1 MDKHAII
8 RLKLN
13 GDSDRSI
20 ERALGI
26 DRKTVAIY
34 WEAYKKNL
42 SDLKNPNADI
52 KQIQEN
58 MVSAPTYNSSN
69 RSFRKYTQAIDKR
82 LDEILESERQKDN
95 ILGPNKQKLS
105 HVQIHKILVNENFDI
120 GRTTISIKIS
130 EKLNLHKECFVK
142 QSYEFADRLEYDF
155 GEVKLLIN
163 ESLGTYHLAVLSSPA
178 GKFRWAYL
186 YKNQKKEA
194 FMDSHVKFFEMV
206 GGVYNEVV
214 YDNMRNVVKKFIGKN
229 QKELNDDLIKMSIYY
244 GFNINV
250 TNCYKGNEKGYVEG
264 SVKIIRNY
272 IFSSNYRFNTFEDA
286 QEYLNSQLLKLNE
299 TSKINEEKLH
309 LLAYKPKLDLA
320 NVTLNKV
327 NKYSFVTLEN
337 NFYSVP
343 EYLVGKQVTVKSYY
357 DSLII
362 FSNNSKVCC
371 HKKID
376 GFNEFS
382 INITHYLNTLIRKPG
397 AIKNS
402 LALKSIPLLKTIY
415 DNHFNTN
422 RKKFVE
428 ILVENKD
435 KDLNALLM
443 VFNQYTNI
451 SENSLPTDTIYTSID
466 LCSSTRKQMLQ
477 YDVLCLRGEG
487 SHAN

>member
-8 RLKLN
+8 KLKLKGN
-13 GDSDRSI
+13 SDRSV
-20 ERALGI
+20 ERTLGI
-26 DRKTVAIY
+26 NRKTVAIY
-34 WEAYKKNL
+34 WDEYKKHL
-42 SDLKNPNADI
+42 SALKNPNADV
-52 KQIQEN
+52 KQIQEI

-69 RSFRKYTQAIDKR
+69 RSTRKYTQAIDMR
-82 LDEILESERQKDN
+82 LDEILEDERKKDN
-95 ILGPNKQKLS
+95 VLGPNKQKLS
-105 HVQIHKILVNENFDI
+105 HVQIHKMLVGENFDI
-120 GRTTISIKIS
+120 GRTTISLRIR
-130 EKLNLHKECFVK
+130 EKRNLYKECFIK

-163 ESLGTYHLAVLSSPA
+163 ESLDTYHLAVLSSPA
-178 GKFRWAYL
+178 GEFRWAYL

-206 GGVYNEVV
+206 SGVYKEVV

-229 QKELNDDLIKMSIYY
+229 KKELNEDLIKMSIYY

-250 TNCYKGNEKGYVEG
+250 TNCFKGNEKGYVEG

-272 IFSSNYRFNTFEDA
+272 VFSLNYRFNTFEDA
-286 QEYLNSQLLKLNE
+286 QQYVNSQLLKLNE

-327 NKYSFVTLEN
+327 NKYSFVTVEN

-362 FSNNSKVCC
+362 FSNNSEVCC

-415 DNHFNTN
+415 DTHFNTN
-422 RKKFVE
+422 RKKFIE
-428 ILVENKD
+428 ILMENKD
-435 KDLNALLM
+435 KELNKLLM
-443 VFNQYTNI
+443 VFRQYTHI
-451 SENSLPTDTIYTSID
+451 SENVLPTDAIYPAND
-466 LCSSTRKQMLQ
+466 LNSNTRKQILQ
-477 YDVLCLRGEG
+477 YDVLCIREAVTHG
-487 SHAN
+487 N